1 MRLNFRMAVY
11 LPRTCPKCGNYFG
24 VVIAKP
30 SDSGYQPIHGRC
42 AICGFEVAW
51 ALFTS

>member
-1 MRLNFRMAVY
+1 MVVY
-11 LPRTCPKCGNYFG
+11 LARNCPKYGNYFG

-30 SDSGYQPIHGRC
+30 SDSGYQPIHGGC
-42 AICGFEVAW
+42 GICGYKIAW